1 MGLAT
6 PTAIM
11 VGIGRAAKN
20 GILIKGGNTL
30 EKMASIKN
38 IAFDKT
44 GTITSGNFKILNL
57 NVIEGNEDETGKR
70 ACACTNA
77 SRLCCNQFSA

>member
-20 GILIKGGNTL
+20 GILIKGGITL
-30 EKMASIKN
+30 EKIGKVKN

-44 GTITSGNFKILNL
+44 GTITTGNFKI
-57 NVIEGNEDETGKR
+57 KKH
-70 ACACTNA
+70 
-77 SRLCCNQFSA
+77 